1 MNQKLSTK
9 LVVAIG
15 IGSAIYGVLGLWG
28 FSIAPNTFIK
38 PALALLTIF
47 GAIFGPIAAL
57 LIGLIGHTITDAI
70 AGWGIWWG
78 WVLSSGIIGLF
89 MGFVQKRPAFS
100 VKNGTYSKGDIVY
113 LSITG
118 VIGILLGIV
127 FAGIFDIF
135 IMGEPFDKIA
145 IQVGGAIIADVLV
158 FFILGLPI
166 VLGLAK
172 ANKKN
177 TQLKAEK

>member
-1 MNQKLSTK
+1 MGGRILMNQNLSTK

-78 WVLSSGIIGLF
+78 CYPTLLICPLH
-89 MGFVQKRPAFS
+89 Q
-100 VKNGTYSKGDIVY
+100 VKKELKDTVMCIF
-113 LSITG
+113 
-118 VIGILLGIV
+118 
-127 FAGIFDIF
+127 FAT
-135 IMGEPFDKIA
+135 
-145 IQVGGAIIADVLV
+145 
-158 FFILGLPI
+158 
-166 VLGLAK
+166 
-172 ANKKN
+172 KN
-177 TQLKAEK
+177 

>member
-1 MNQKLSTK
+1 MGQKFSTK

-15 IGSAIYGVLGLWG
+15 IGSALYGVLGLWG

-57 LIGLIGHTITDAI
+57 FIGLIGHTITDAI

-89 MGFVQKRPAFS
+89 MGFVQKRATFS
-100 VKNGTYSKGDIVY
+100 VKNGTYSKGDIIH

-127 FAGIFDIF
+127 FAGAFDIF
-135 IMGEPFDKIA
+135 IMGEPFDKIM

-177 TQLKAEK
+177 TQLKIEN